1 MSMDKPLPKVVPDQ
15 EGMRLIGQL
24 LKEMLPAGIGF
35 TLLTFNYGEA
45 GLCNYLSSAHRDDM
59 IKGLRETA
67 DRLEGGKGLI
77 ATPNQN

>member
-1 MSMDKPLPKVVPDQ
+1 MDKKLPIVVPDG
-15 EGMRLIGQL
+15 EGMKLIGGL
-24 LKEMLPAGIGF
+24 LKEMLPAEIGF

-45 GLCNYLSSAHRDDM
+45 GLCNYLSSANREDM

-67 DRLEGGKGLI
+67 DRLEGGKGII